1 MPQKDQRFS
10 FLSRLLDNAT
20 SNRLDT
26 ILKDKKNHSWTT
38 KLNEIKCKTHKK
50 LSNQFNTFITLNFL
64 AEDNNPAP
72 YALSSSLSSFHSPN
86 STVNE

>member
-10 FLSRLLDNAT
+10 FLSRLLDDAT
-20 SNRLDT
+20 SNRLNT
-26 ILKDKKNHSWTT
+26 ILKYKKKTLLDN
-38 KLNEIKCKTHKK
+38 KVEIKCKTQKK
-50 LSNQFNTFITLNFL
+50 MSNQFNTFITLNSL

-86 STVNE
+86 STVDE